1 MSRREVFR
9 VLGERRKRLAL
20 DVELLLQGKHI
31 GELRAPVLADVAE
44 GKVADLHPVD
54 NARARYAEDR
64 GSVVWAQLLVF
75 GENRD
80 LVAPKQALEHEP
92 DKLRGFGRERG
103 PHFLTG
109 RACHIHLDPVA
120 PRKARRSV
128 SAPTSALGQ
137 RDELKNMGGH
147 LAPPIF

>member
-20 DVELLLQGKHI
+20 NVELLLQGKHI

-54 NARARYAEDR
+54 TERALHAQDR
-64 GSVVWAQLLVF
+64 GSVVWARLLVF

-80 LVAPKQALEHEP
+80 LVAPKQAPELEP
-92 DKLRGFGRERG
+92 DKRRGFWGEG
-103 PHFLTG
+103 
-109 RACHIHLDPVA
+109 
-120 PRKARRSV
+120 
-128 SAPTSALGQ
+128 
-137 RDELKNMGGH
+137 
-147 LAPPIF
+147 